1 MLYYP
6 KNMLKFQKILRLGNL
21 FQNISRTKQKML
33 IWRWWNSV
41 IDIIY
46 SLIVNLSKNVVKKG
60 KKFERKRK
68 KLIKNVVLIFR
79 SLKKSDKKQKIKYSL
94 WYM

>member
-21 FQNISRTKQKML
+21 FQNISRTKEKML
-33 IWRWWNSV
+33 IWKLWNSV

-60 KKFERKRK
+60 KNLKENE
-68 KLIKNVVLIFR
+68 KN
-79 SLKKSDKKQKIKYSL
+79 
-94 WYM
+94 W